1 MGTLVIMSE
10 IMKLDETIDKIMTK
24 TESGIVSELDK
35 ILDGAKSSLEN
46 LDRLIDNAKK
56 RPSRSKNRSTPMTL
70 HKNYFLI
77 KGFIRLKHRSI
88 GHSTVR

>member
-35 ILDGAKSSLEN
+35 ILDGAKSSLKTLKTRCKPNMMPYNGIEKQIIGSSN
-46 LDRLIDNAKK
+46 LD
-56 RPSRSKNRSTPMTL
+56 
-70 HKNYFLI
+70 
-77 KGFIRLKHRSI
+77 
-88 GHSTVR
+88 

>member
-35 ILDGAKSSLEN
+35 ILGKPDGRWQKTS
-46 LDRLIDNAKK
+46 
-56 RPSRSKNRSTPMTL
+56 
-70 HKNYFLI
+70 
-77 KGFIRLKHRSI
+77 
-88 GHSTVR
+88 

>member
-35 ILDGAKSSLEN
+35 FTRMAQNPQAGF
-46 LDRLIDNAKK
+46 K
-56 RPSRSKNRSTPMTL
+56 RFGEVIAPDSIRHKWPSIASQL
-70 HKNYFLI
+70 QF
-77 KGFIRLKHRSI
+77 G
-88 GHSTVR
+88 G